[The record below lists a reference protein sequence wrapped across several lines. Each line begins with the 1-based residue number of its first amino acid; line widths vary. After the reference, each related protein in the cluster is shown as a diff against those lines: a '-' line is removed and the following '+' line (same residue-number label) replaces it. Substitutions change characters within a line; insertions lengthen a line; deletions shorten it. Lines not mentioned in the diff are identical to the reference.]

1 MMVKELIKN
10 RNNLFVG
17 SIIVISVVI
26 GLALTAF
33 YQAETSSQSNNYTT
47 YADVQPAEGSNFTAG
62 FDDGMNFG
70 VLVEESSV
78 TKSLE
83 LSSSNLALVSSSVEG
98 NISEG
103 MVYDEKT
110 LFQNDTSID
119 YRYDADEAGY
129 FEGEILLDIK
139 TADNFWGEQ
148 WLKLRYYLPF

>member
-1 MMVKELIKN
+1 MFKDIIKN
-10 RNNLFVG
+10 KNNLFVG
-17 SIIVISVVI
+17 LIIILSVIV
-26 GLALTAF
+26 GLTLTAF

-70 VLVEESSV
+70 ILVEESSV

-83 LSSSNLALVSSSVEG
+83 LTSTDFALVTSSVEG

-103 MVYDEKT
+103 IEYHEKVF
-110 LFQNDTSID
+110 FQNETSID
-119 YRYDADEAGY
+119 YRYNADGVGY

-139 TADNFWGEQ
+139 TADNYWGEQ

>member
-1 MMVKELIKN
+1 MMVKDLIKN
-10 RNNLFVG
+10 KNNLFVG
-17 SIIVISVVI
+17 SIIVLSVMI

-83 LSSSNLALVSSSVEG
+83 LSSSNLALVTSSVEG
-98 NISEG
+98 NVSEG
-103 MVYDEKT
+103 MVYDEKI
-110 LFQNDTSID
+110 LFQNETSID